1 MNVCVNEACH
11 KKSTLSAQIVWK
23 LGSSHLESELN
34 WPPKDHHCQL
44 RGTAMGTVHSSFIYT
59 QELKNTATWWLQL
72 RDATRDQQLREMV
85 VLEQFVDGLS
95 IETADWVKRI
105 SH

>member
-44 RGTAMGTVHSSFIYT
+44 RGTAVGTVHSSFIYT

-72 RDATRDQQLREMV
+72 RDATRDQQLRV
-85 VLEQFVDGLS
+85 CCGVS
-95 IETADWVKRI
+95 
-105 SH
+105 